1 MHLANKS
8 AVTLRTMK
16 PVLLLLSFLSLPEI
30 SPVCAQLHVPNLF
43 GDNMI
48 LQQNTRNAVWGFAA
62 AGEKITVR
70 ASWGARQTTTADD
83 QGDWKV
89 MLQTPEAGTGHH
101 LILQGT
107 NTIEIKNVAI
117 GEVWLCMGQS
127 NMGWALGNTF
137 GAEDEAAA
145 ANFPNLRIFKS
156 SREHWHRP
164 LKQSRDLLAKWQPCI
179 PAVATN
185 TSAVSYYFGRKLQEE
200 LKIPVGIIVQAYA
213 GTPIEGWMP
222 EEIQQADPR
231 TRTAMENYK
240 KISRRFSN
248 EQALK
253 NFDRELREYRK
264 NIAAGQTMKNKVRQ
278 LSPPIITKPAVL
290 GHQYPS
296 HVFNAMVYPVLPYG
310 IRGAIW
316 YQGERNSKDV
326 PQALNYRRQ
335 LAQLIRFYRSSW
347 HHHSEGHVADDFP
360 FFFTQLPSWNPPQ
373 VKPVEGVESPWT
385 VNREMMRL
393 VTGEVTNTAMA
404 VTIDT
409 GDSIALHPKNKKPIG
424 IRHAYLALK
433 KTYGKN
439 IIASGPRFLRQSLQ
453 GNRIM
458 LEFDSIG
465 SGMMSARPGQP
476 DAFAIAG
483 KNREWHWAHAEI
495 KGNTVILSAKEIQKP
510 IAARYAW
517 AMNPSRRNL
526 LYNREGIPASPFR
539 TDNWPLFDQDNDQPP
554 TVQKPEKPPG
564 YQAADWKRP
573 TMTQ

>member
-1 MHLANKS
+1 
-8 AVTLRTMK
+8 MK
-16 PVLLLLSFLSLPEI
+16 ITNLLSCSIFLVVA
-30 SPVCAQLHVPNLF
+30 SPARGELHLPNLF
-43 GDNMI
+43 GDSMV
-48 LQQNTRNAVWGFAA
+48 LQQETRNAVWGFAT
-62 AGEKITVR
+62 AGEKITVQ
-70 ASWGARQTTTADD
+70 ASWGARQTTTAND

-89 MLQTPEAGTGHH
+89 MLQTPGAGTGHH

-137 GAEDEAAA
+137 GAEDEAAG

-156 SREHWHRP
+156 SREHWHKP
-164 LKQSRDLLAKWQPCI
+164 LKQSRDLLAKWQPCT

-231 TRTAMENYK
+231 TRTAIENYK
-240 KISRRFSN
+240 KISRRFSK

-253 NFDRELREYRK
+253 NFDRELREYMK
-264 NIAAGQTMKNKVRQ
+264 KIAAGQTMKNKIRQ

-296 HVFNAMVYPVLPYG
+296 HVFNAMVYPVRPYG

-316 YQGERNSKDV
+316 YQAERNSKDV

-347 HHHSEGHVADDFP
+347 HHHSEGNVAADFP
-360 FFFTQLPSWNPPQ
+360 FYFTQLPSWNPAQ
-373 VKPVEGVESPWT
+373 KKSVEGLESPWA

-393 VTGEVTNTAMA
+393 VANEIPNTAMA
-404 VTIDT
+404 VSIDT
-409 GDSIALHPKNKKPIG
+409 GDAIALHPKNKKPIG

-439 IIASGPRFLRQSLQ
+439 IIASGPRFRKQSLKA
-453 GNRIM
+453 NNII

-465 SGMMSARPGQP
+465 SGMVTARPGQP

-483 KNREWHWAHAEI
+483 KNRKWHWAQAEI
-495 KGNTVILSAKEIQKP
+495 KGQTVVLSAAEVP
-510 IAARYAW
+510 RPVAARYAW
-517 AMNPSRRNL
+517 AMNPSQRNL
-526 LYNREGIPASPFR
+526 IYNREGLPASPFR
-539 TDNWPLFDQDNDQPP
+539 TDKWPLFDPQSDEPL
-554 TVQKPEKPPG
+554 TVHKPAKPEG
-564 YQAADWKRP
+564 YQPVDWKRP
-573 TMTQ
+573 PMTQ